1 MVTGTKSVLGAVG
14 WFVLCYAAA
23 GAGSLFSPG
32 AWYQSLAK
40 PVWNPP
46 SWLFAPV
53 WTLLYGMMA
62 VAAWLVW
69 RRYGFSGAILPL
81 TAFVVQLVLNAA
93 WSWLFFGLHRPGLA
107 FAEIVL
113 LWIAI
118 LATLVLFWRLER
130 LAGILLV
137 PYLAWVSFATVLNYT
152 LWQLNI

>member
-1 MVTGTKSVLGAVG
+1 
-14 WFVLCYAAA
+14 
-23 GAGSLFSPG
+23 
-32 AWYQSLAK
+32 
-40 PVWNPP
+40 
-46 SWLFAPV
+46 
-53 WTLLYGMMA
+53 MMA

-81 TAFVVQLVLNAA
+81 KAFVVQLVLIAA

-107 FAEIVL
+107 FAEIVM

-152 LWQLNI
+152 LWQLNV